1 MEVRQVCVRMCLCVF
16 FAYIMRRVIHDK
28 EGGEGKAALQ
38 KCRTFNALKCFATAC
53 DALQQKKQKESERA
67 KDEVKAL
74 KQKQM

>member
-1 MEVRQVCVRMCLCVF
+1 MEVRQVCVRMSLCVF

-38 KCRTFNALKCFATAC
+38 KCPTFNALKCFATLAMHYNR
-53 DALQQKKQKESERA
+53 KKKESERA